1 MKDFFKLIP
10 VFLVLVFSM
19 SSLKAEEPL
28 PSLYE
33 LYRGFIINNGG
44 EKNML
49 ELNSII
55 VSGQIIQDD
64 QKVKFRLYRK
74 RPNKMRLTVS
84 FDNFEISTIFNG
96 EIGWQE
102 VTSRSEL
109 VALTKIEG
117 DELALLKTDSMFDS
131 PFYAAFNKRKL
142 ITVAAIEEVN
152 GEEAVSLD
160 FDPAGKFGFDS
171 IWLSLENY
179 QEVKMLRGLPND
191 SGKSELSKEEIYY
204 DRFSLIKG
212 VYWARIMQHF
222 VEGAMTKEVIIEDV
236 KPNAGV
242 FDAYFE
248 VDDVKNPT
256 AR

>member
-1 MKDFFKLIP
+1 MKDLFKFIS
-10 VFLVLVFSM
+10 VILVLVFSM

-33 LYRGFIINNGG
+33 LYREFISNNGG

-49 ELNSII
+49 DLNSII
-55 VSGQIIQDD
+55 VSGQIVQDD

-74 RPNKMRLTVS
+74 RPNKMRITVS

-96 EIGWQE
+96 EKGWQE
-102 VTSRSEL
+102 VSSRSEL

-117 DELALLKTDSMFDS
+117 DELAMLKTDSMFDS
-131 PFYAAFNKRKL
+131 PFYSAFKKRKL
-142 ITVAAIEEVN
+142 ITVAAIEEIN
-152 GEEAVSLD
+152 GEEVVRLD
-160 FDPAGKFGFDS
+160 FDPAGKFGFDN
-171 IWLSLENY
+171 IWLSLEHY
-179 QEVKMLRGLPND
+179 QEVKMLRDLPRDD
-191 SGKSELSKEEIYY
+191 SESQFLKEEIYY

-222 VEGAMTKEVIIEDV
+222 VEGELTKEVIIEDV

>member
-1 MKDFFKLIP
+1 MKDFFKFIS
-10 VFLVLVFSM
+10 VILVLVFSM

-33 LYRGFIINNGG
+33 LYREFISNNGG

-49 ELNSII
+49 DLNSVI
-55 VSGQIIQDD
+55 VSGRFVQDD

-74 RPNKMRLTVS
+74 RPNKMRLTVT

-96 EIGWQE
+96 EKGWRE
-102 VTSRSEL
+102 LTSRAEL
-109 VALTKIEG
+109 VALTQVEG
-117 DELALLKTDSMFDS
+117 DELAILKTDSTFDS
-131 PFYAAFNKRKL
+131 PFYSAFKKREF
-142 ITVAAIEEVN
+142 ITVAGIEEIN
-152 GEEAVSLD
+152 GEEVVRLD

-171 IWLSLENY
+171 IWLSLEHY
-179 QEVKMLRGLPND
+179 QEVKMLRDLPKD
-191 SGKSELSKEEIYY
+191 SEKSELSKEEIYY

-212 VYWARIMQHF
+212 VYWARMMQHF
-222 VEGAMTKEVIIEDV
+222 VEGELTKEVIIEDV

-248 VDDVKNPT
+248 MEDVKDPT